1 MMTCHDYDMHKI
13 YDHLAY
19 AKMKNLILD
28 TDTFNEIDDQF
39 AVTYAM
45 VADDINILAMTA
57 APFYNRRSTGPAD
70 GMEKSYHEL
79 IKIRNPNDPEG
90 KRNIPVYR
98 GSASYMKNI
107 ITPVKS
113 EAAEAIVRKVHEADG
128 IVYIAAIGC
137 YTNVAS
143 ALLLDPTI
151 MDKAV
156 VILTGGQK
164 IRFGSA
170 NEFNLEQDR
179 IAARVIFECG
189 VPVIV
194 LPASGCTEELYA
206 TNAEVEY
213 YLRDKAGKI
222 GNYLCDIFN
231 AEEGHPMGKDNFC
244 NTRQRSIFD
253 IASIAF
259 MRNPVG
265 FCNKHFVSAHS
276 ITPSGDW
283 FDLKDGREMIIMED
297 IGKYIV
303 LSDFFTLV
311 RRANE

>member
-1 MMTCHDYDMHKI
+1 MSYHDYDLHKV
-13 YDHLAY
+13 YDHLANS
-19 AKMKNLILD
+19 KKKNLILD
-28 TDTFNEIDDQF
+28 TDTYNEIDDQF

-45 VADDINILAMTA
+45 VSDDINILALTA
-57 APFYNRRSTGPAD
+57 APFHNQRSTGPAD

-79 IKIRNPNDPEG
+79 IKIRDLNDPEG

-98 GSASYMKNI
+98 GSDSYLKNI
-107 ITPVKS
+107 ITPVRS
-113 EAAEAIVRKVHEADG
+113 QAAEEIVRLVHEADD

-137 YTNVAS
+137 FTNVAS
-143 ALLLDPTI
+143 ALMLDPSI

-156 VILTGGQK
+156 VILVGGQK
-164 IRFGSA
+164 IRFGCA
-170 NEFNLEQDR
+170 NDFNLEQDKT
-179 IAARVIFECG
+179 AARVIFECG

-194 LPASGCTEELYA
+194 LPAIGGTDELLA

-213 YLRDKAGKI
+213 YLRDKAGNI

-231 AEEGHPMGKDNFC
+231 EEEGHPMGENHFC
-244 NTRQRSIFD
+244 NSKERSIFD
-253 IASIAF
+253 LAAVAF

-265 FCNKHFVSAHS
+265 FCNKHFTSAHS
-276 ITPSGDW
+276 ITPEGDW
-283 FDLKDGREMIIMED
+283 FDLNDGREMIIMED

-311 RRANE
+311 RRANA

>member
-1 MMTCHDYDMHKI
+1 MKSHDYDMHKI
-13 YDHLAY
+13 YEHLGN
-19 AKMKNLILD
+19 AKKKNLILD
-28 TDTFNEIDDQF
+28 TDTYNEIDDQF

-45 VADDINILAMTA
+45 VADDINILALTA
-57 APFYNRRSTGPAD
+57 APFHNHRSSDPAD

-79 IKIRNPNDPEG
+79 IKIRDLNDPEG

-98 GSASYMKNI
+98 GSDSYLKNT

-113 EAAEAIVRKVHEADG
+113 QAAEEIVRKVHESDEV
-128 IVYIAAIGC
+128 VYIAAIGC
-137 YTNVAS
+137 FTNVAS
-143 ALLLDPTI
+143 ALMLDPTI

-156 VILTGGQK
+156 VILVGGQK
-164 IRFGSA
+164 IRFGCA
-170 NEFNLEQDR
+170 NDFNLEQDKN
-179 IAARVIFECG
+179 AARVIFECG

-194 LPASGCTEELYA
+194 LPAIKCTDELLA

-213 YLRDKAGKI
+213 FLRDKAGNI

-231 AEEGHPMGKDNFC
+231 EEEGHPMGENLFC
-244 NTRQRSIFD
+244 NSKERSIFD
-253 IASIAF
+253 LAAIAF

-276 ITPSGDW
+276 ITAEGNW
-283 FDLKDGREMIIMED
+283 INLNDGREMIIMED
-297 IGKYIV
+297 IGKDIV

-311 RRANE
+311 RRANAQ

>member
-1 MMTCHDYDMHKI
+1 MKYHDYDMHKI
-13 YDHLAY
+13 YEHLANS
-19 AKMKNLILD
+19 KKKNLILD

-57 APFYNRRSTGPAD
+57 APFYNSRSTGPAD

-79 IKIRNPNDPEG
+79 IKVRDLNDPEG

-98 GSASYMKNI
+98 GSESYMNNI

-128 IVYIAAIGC
+128 VVYIAALGC

-156 VILTGGQK
+156 VILIGGQK
-164 IRFGSA
+164 LRFGSA

-179 IAARVIFECG
+179 ISARVIFECG

-194 LPASGCTEELYA
+194 LPAFECTAELYT

-231 AEEGHPMGKDNFC
+231 ADEGHPMGEDNFC
-244 NTRQRSIFD
+244 NTKQRSIFD
-253 IASIAF
+253 LASIAF

-283 FDLKDGREMIIMED
+283 FDLNDGREMIIMED

-311 RRANE
+311 RRANA